1 MNAQSQAYDVL
12 NGKRVGDLKLT
23 QRLQKSRLTVV
34 LVGTK
39 VEEKVTYKTIHK
51 ADDGKV
57 LKEENVVA
65 EKSEFEE
72 LQVC

>member
-1 MNAQSQAYDVL
+1 MNSTITKTYDV
-12 NGKRVGDLKLT
+12 NGKRVRWPLKK
-23 QRLQKSRLTVV
+23 RKGYKEPVDEVV

-57 LKEENVVA
+57 LKENVVA
-65 EKSEFEE
+65 ESQVRR